1 MRLRLFG
8 RKKKE
13 PQAQV
18 SSYDIFGGFTITK
31 GLAGYE
37 IKWRS
42 PNVTTITVQ
51 SPPLIDDYVET
62 EREGDTIQVLTTS
75 CKLRITTEQ
84 GRTEARVSKI

>member
-31 GLAGYE
+31 GPAGYE
-37 IKWRS
+37 IRWRS
-42 PNVTTITVQ
+42 PNVTTITVH
-51 SPPLIDDYVET
+51 SPPVIDEHVQVE
-62 EREGDTIQVLTTS
+62 RAGDKIQVLS
-75 CKLRITTEQ
+75 SACKLRLTTLK
-84 GRTEARVSKI
+84 GKMEAHISGM